1 MLRSGEAPII
11 GKHALPPGRKE
22 AASRAQSIRSNFPG
36 LDVLAT
42 CVEPIAAAIAVENRD
57 GRPDVDRWLARV
69 DQCLRGSDG
78 INDVVAL
85 AQAIDRLR
93 KSEHWPPF
101 LEGLVDDARI
111 ATARRE
117 QKRQL
122 RSLWGTTPINSLPI
136 SVAADRRLGISA
148 ESLVFSTYYIT
159 SNFDICL
166 SRHIDAVR
174 ASGNDT
180 ETAFYYL
187 VLIWAM
193 LSFDI
198 FFYFF
203 DRGILPAAEF
213 TGRLSMGIN
222 REELSLLRRA
232 EKYLYV
238 IPYGAD
244 YRTRRSTMALS
255 RFNFCM
261 DCPEIGRFC
270 FCNDDIWPIVF
281 QTTAAHAT
289 AVLAAGLA
297 LTQLKGARRFDY
309 VVVDVDNI
317 DPVYP
322 EPKPKGKIN
331 LLHVPNHPHFKGTR
345 YLTEAVDRISA
356 TANVQ
361 FTFASGISNSEVMQ
375 LMREADIVI
384 DQLIGGYFGVT
395 TLEAMA
401 LGKPVIVYIGDWDRV
416 VNSAECPIINANP
429 DTISEVLSGLL
440 AEPAR
445 LTEIGK
451 RSRRYVEQ
459 NYSVPA
465 LVGRLRELY
474 AETAGIRLSAQMPD
488 ASSGRVKKITG

>member
-1 MLRSGEAPII
+1 MPHGGREANP
-11 GKHALPPGRKE
+11 
-22 AASRAQSIRSNFPG
+22 RAQGKKSNFPA
-36 LDVLAT
+36 LAVLAA
-42 CVEPIAAAIAVENRD
+42 CVEPIAAAIAVENHE
-57 GRPDVDRWLARV
+57 GRPDIGRWLARV
-69 DQCLRGSDG
+69 DQCLRDSDG
-78 INDVVAL
+78 IDDIVAL
-85 AQAIDRLR
+85 AHAIDRLR

-101 LEGLVDDARI
+101 LEGLVHDARM
-111 ATARRE
+111 ATARR
-117 QKRQL
+117 QHRQQL

-136 SVAADRRLGISA
+136 SVAADRRLGIGA

-159 SNFDICL
+159 SNFDIRL
-166 SRHIDAVR
+166 SRHVDAVR
-174 ASGNDT
+174 ASGNDV
-180 ETAFYYL
+180 EAGFYYL

-198 FFYFF
+198 FFYFY

-281 QTTAAHAT
+281 HTTAAHAT

-309 VVVDVDNI
+309 VVIDTDNI

-322 EPKPKGKIN
+322 EPKPDEKIN

-345 YLTEAVDRISA
+345 YVTEAVERISA

-375 LMREADIVI
+375 LMRDADIVI

-395 TLEAMA
+395 ALEAMA

-429 DTISEVLSGLL
+429 DTISEVLSALL
-440 AEPAR
+440 AEPDR
-445 LTEIGK
+445 LGEIGK

-459 NYSVPA
+459 NYSVAA
-465 LVGRLRELY
+465 LVGRLRKLY
-474 AETAGIRLSAQMPD
+474 EETAGIRFSVQMSD
-488 ASSGRVKKITG
+488 RSSD